1 MNPKS
6 NLGFTTRIMT
16 EKAQLAKQNLEKFI
30 IEIDKKLVTYWEKEI
45 ELKFGYNEKQS
56 ALVDEILTHSQEHNL
71 RPAKRLRGSFTYYG
85 YLLGHETVDEKIWRA
100 AMAVECV
107 HTALLMHDD
116 FMDRDDV
123 RRGQPTTH
131 KYFEG
136 GDPHY
141 GNAMAV
147 TVGDV
152 VLCAGFQMLSECGF
166 KSETVLKATQKML
179 RGIVETAYG
188 QAYDVTLERLRD
200 QWVEDDI
207 ISLHKAKTAIY
218 TYENPLFIGGYLA
231 ELPEAA
237 FPILHDYSMDGGV
250 AFQLQDDILGVYGNP
265 EKTGK
270 SANSDLLQGK
280 GTLLVLKAFAEGTP
294 AQVKALERVW
304 GARAAVDSDINDA
317 KQAIIDSGSLE
328 YSTKISREYAAK
340 AAESAQ
346 KLNALNLNKEAIDYI
361 EGIAL
366 YMVDRVL

>member
-1 MNPKS
+1 MN
-6 NLGFTTRIMT
+6 
-16 EKAQLAKQNLEKFI
+16 KAQFAKQNLEKFI
-30 IEIDKKLVTYWEKEI
+30 GEIDSRLGTYWQKELDI
-45 ELKFGYNEKQS
+45 KFGFNEKQTT
-56 ALVDEILTHSQEHNL
+56 LVNEILNHSQEHNL

-85 YLLGHETVDEKIWRA
+85 YLLGHEAVDERIWQA
-100 AMAVECV
+100 AMAVEWV

-116 FMDRDDV
+116 FMDQDDV

-131 KYFEG
+131 KYFGG

-152 VLCAGFQMLSECGF
+152 VLCAGFQLLLDCGF
-166 KSETVLKATQKML
+166 KPETIQKGMQKML

-218 TYENPLFIGGYLA
+218 TYENPLFIGGFLA

-237 FPILHDYSMDGGV
+237 FPILREYSMDGGV

-280 GTLLVLKAFAEGTP
+280 GTLLVLKAFSEGTP
-294 AQVKALERVW
+294 AQVKALEKVW
-304 GARAAVDSDINDA
+304 GARTAIDTDINDA

-328 YSTKISREYAAK
+328 YSTKISREYAAQ